1 MGACF
6 GVGMKSQDIFLLLK
20 LCSLTQQGRN
30 ASSPSIALEGW
41 QDWMV
46 SEVGDFSANPDESLN
61 EEVLSEVYSVRSIAA
76 QTGIS
81 KSEISNALNRCYQ
94 SGLAKPSRV
103 DGTPSVNTKALQEFI
118 VYGIRYVFPVAP
130 QGLTRGI
137 TTGLTAPVF
146 KGELISGSDMPPV
159 WPDPNGATSG
169 FSVTP
174 LFKTVTY
181 AIRKDPCVYALL
193 ALVDSIRLGLPR
205 ERNLAISKLE
215 QLLRA

>member
-1 MGACF
+1 
-6 GVGMKSQDIFLLLK
+6 MKSQDIFLLLK
-20 LCSLTQQGRN
+20 LCALAHQGRDVLN
-30 ASSPSIALEGW
+30 PSLALEGW
-41 QDWMV
+41 QDWTA
-46 SEVGDFSANPDESLN
+46 SEVDDFSVDS
-61 EEVLSEVYSVRSIAA
+61 EVLLNGDALNDVYSVRALAA

-81 KSEISNALNRCYQ
+81 KSEVSNVLNRCYR

-118 VYGIRYVFPVAP
+118 VYGIRYVFPVAM

-159 WPDPNGATSG
+159 WPDSNGATPG

-174 LFKTVTY
+174 LFKTVPY
-181 AIRKDPCVYALL
+181 AIRKDPGVYALL

-205 ERNLAISKLE
+205 ERSLAISKLE

>member
-1 MGACF
+1 
-6 GVGMKSQDIFLLLK
+6 MKSQDIFLLLK
-20 LCSLTQQGRN
+20 LCSISRQGRDLPN
-30 ASSPSIALEGW
+30 PSLAQEGW
-41 QDWMV
+41 QDWMA
-46 SEVGDFSANPDESLN
+46 SEVDDSSANLENSLN
-61 EEVLSEVYSVRSIAA
+61 EEALSDMYSVRALA
-76 QTGIS
+76 GQTGIS
-81 KSEISNALNRCYQ
+81 KSEVSNALNRCYQ

-146 KGELISGSDMPPV
+146 KGELISGGDMPPV

-169 FSVTP
+169 LSVTP

-181 AIRKDPCVYALL
+181 AIRKDPGVYALL